1 METVEVENGDT
12 VIVKNEN
19 TTIGYATFDST
30 KRELTYLFV
39 NPAFRRQGYG
49 KLLKEKAEQT
59 SGCSLSP
66 SDPISPLGHKFFNI
80 TMDHSSEIRKR

>member
-19 TTIGYATFDST
+19 TTIGYATFDSR
-30 KRELTYLFV
+30 KRELT
-39 NPAFRRQGYG
+39 

-59 SGCSLSP
+59 SGCALSP
-66 SDPISPLGHKFFNI
+66 SDPISPLGEKFFNI
-80 TMDHSSEIRKR
+80 TMDHSSAIRKR